1 MLYKCFDYDLILKTS
16 GFLQQKQEVE
26 MAKKRYIE
34 TKLQLYYYS
43 LSAGEKL
50 NFLLRADIKPG
61 TWRANYV
68 ITKTKASFNPKK
80 PTRKKINDELARRIA
95 KATKRACT
103 IQDVFD
109 HFAPQ

>member
-1 MLYKCFDYDLILKTS
+1 
-16 GFLQQKQEVE
+16 
-26 MAKKRYIE
+26 MARKKYIE

-43 LSAGEKL
+43 LSASEKL
-50 NFLLRADIKPG
+50 KFLARANIKPG

-68 ITKTKASFNPKK
+68 ITQTSASFDPER
-80 PTRKKINDELARRIA
+80 PTRKKVTDELARRIA

-109 HFAPQ
+109 HFSPK